1 MTALIIDEQD
11 AVGPANGLP
20 VGSVAVVFGTRPE
33 AIKLAPLVKALGP
46 AACVVHTGQH
56 YDANMGSDVLADVG
70 ISRVAV
76 ALGVGGSSRG
86 RQIGDATS
94 KLDAQFCLHR
104 PAVVVVQGDTNATVA
119 GALAANA
126 RDIPLVHV
134 EAGLRSH
141 DRRMP
146 EEHNRILVDHL
157 ADLCCAPTSVN
168 AVHLAAEGI
177 AAERIDVTGNTIIE
191 AVEALV
197 PDGNRRRQVLER
209 FGLDGNTFVLATIH
223 RPENVDDIVPLAAI
237 LQALADMPVP
247 VVLPLH
253 PRTRARILASRLDGL
268 LDHVHVTPPLGPV
281 DFLALA
287 AAAVLWISDS
297 GGLQEEASVLKKPVL
312 VVRRSTER
320 PEVHGIF
327 AELVPAGPAITERA
341 RAWLDDPRRRARL
354 ADLPSPYGD
363 GTASAR
369 IASEI
374 VRRFT

>member
-1 MTALIIDEQD
+1 MTASIIDEAH
-11 AVGPANGLP
+11 AVPPSPGLP
-20 VGSVAVVFGTRPE
+20 VGSVAIVFGTRPE
-33 AIKLAPLVKALGP
+33 AIKLAPIVEALGP

-56 YDANMGSDVLADVG
+56 YDANMGSNVLDDVG
-70 ISRVAV
+70 IRRPEV

-146 EEHNRILVDHL
+146 EEHNRVLVDHL
-157 ADLCCAPTSVN
+157 ADLCCAPTAVN
-168 AVHLAAEGI
+168 AGHLVAEGI
-177 AAERIDVTGNTIIE
+177 AAERIDVTGNTIVE
-191 AVEALV
+191 AVAALV
-197 PDGNRRRQVLER
+197 PDGNKRRQVLER
-209 FGLDGNTFVLATIH
+209 FGLDDSEFVLATIH
-223 RPENVDDIVPLAAI
+223 RPENVDDTGPLAAI
-237 LQALADMPVP
+237 LRAFAELPVP

-253 PRTRARILASRLDGL
+253 PRTRARILAARLDRL

-281 DFLALA
+281 DFLALE

-320 PEVHGIF
+320 PEVHGTF

-341 RAWLDDPRRRARL
+341 CAWLDDPRRRAQL

-369 IASEI
+369 IVTQI